1 MTEHDIEKEVM
12 RRFPKCDEERRCR
25 TTREFLNKARE
36 AYRQKLNDQSRIL
49 REAQKTDEQV

>member
-1 MTEHDIEKEVM
+1 MTESEIEQEVM

-36 AYRQKLNDQSRIL
+36 AYRKKLNDKSGVQS
-49 REAQKTDEQV
+49 EAHKENEQV